1 MKVTFDHQVF
11 SVSHSGGVAR
21 YFVELGVAL
30 NQLEGIDVSI
40 LCPINQSRFV
50 SASKARL
57 PLFGLDLSRIAA
69 TPDRVAKSLNQ
80 GLFRSMAAFVK
91 PDIVHETNYSM
102 ERTAPVTARV
112 VTTIHDTIPELLT
125 ELFLQAEEHKK
136 LIRTVLKRADWVM
149 CVSESTR
156 RDLLRIYEFD
166 PDRVSVAPLGVSLQ
180 PSKRDPIRLGRPY
193 FLHVGSRYPY
203 KNFRR
208 LIEAFGK
215 AGMHRTHHLV
225 SYSERPFDPQ
235 EVDAMKQ
242 YGVPMGSVIHVGG
255 DDDKMARYYAGAEA
269 LVVPS
274 LYEGFGL
281 PLVEAMACG
290 CPVLSS
296 NAGSLPEVAG
306 DAAIYF
312 DPYDAEAIAGAMLKI
327 ASSAQD
333 RARLIELGQERAA
346 LFTWR
351 RCAEATARAYRH
363 AMTIPKD

>member
-1 MKVTFDHQVF
+1 MKVTFDHQAF
-11 SVSHSGGVAR
+11 SISHSGGVAR

-30 NQLEGIDVSI
+30 NQLEGIDASI

-50 SASKARL
+50 RASKARL
-57 PLFGLDLSRIAA
+57 PLIGLDVSRIAA
-69 TPDRVAKSLNQ
+69 TPDRVAKSLNHR
-80 GLFRSMAAFVK
+80 LFRSMAAVVK
-91 PDIVHETNYSM
+91 PDIVHETYYSM
-102 ERTAPVTARV
+102 ERTAPVSARV
-112 VTTIHDTIPELLT
+112 VTTIHDTIPELLP

-136 LIRTVLKRADWVM
+136 VIRTVLKRADWVM
-149 CVSESTR
+149 CVSETTR
-156 RDLLRIYEFD
+156 RDLLKIYEFD

-180 PSKRDPIRLGRPY
+180 PSKRGPVRLDRPY
-193 FLHVGSRYPY
+193 FLHVGARYPY
-203 KNFRR
+203 KNFLR

-215 AGMHRTHHLV
+215 AGMYRTHLLV
-225 SYSERPFDPQ
+225 SYSEHPFGRQ
-235 EVDAMKQ
+235 EVEAMKQ
-242 YGVPMGSVIHVGG
+242 YGVQMGSVIHAGG

-296 NAGSLPEVAG
+296 QAGSLPEVAG

-312 DPYDAEAIAGAMLKI
+312 EPYDVDAIAGAMLKI

-346 LFTWR
+346 LFTWK
-351 RCAEATARAYRH
+351 RCAEATAHAYRQVI
-363 AMTIPKD
+363 AIPKD